1 MINFSEFNSPLQEGV
16 NDPAIFKAIFVAGG
30 AGSGKTF
37 IADKTAFASM
47 GFKLIN
53 SDRHFEKGLA
63 KAQLEMTPENIYS
76 DEGQAVRKR
85 SKQTSGKELQLA
97 IDGRLGL
104 LVDGTGKDYSKI
116 KKQVESYISYFT
128 HNKKH
133 PFLKHVASSF
143 QYQGSWSVLL
153 QKQGFHK
160 NHYHS
165 EGWISGPYYNQIPNA
180 VEGNGEGWI
189 EFGIP
194 EFNMRDKLEA
204 DYVVKPKDGLL
215 VLFPSYFWHG
225 TRPFTTNETRMTVAF
240 DVIPK

>member
-116 KKQVESYISYFT
+116 KKQVDGLNAIGYETALLFVNTDLDTAIQRNRERRRRLPDDVVALMWKEVQNNLGKFSQLFGRHMYIIDNSESSDWSS
-128 HNKKH
+128 
-133 PFLKHVASSF
+133 AST
-143 QYQGSWSVLL
+143 SVY
-153 QKQGFHK
+153 KRVREWAK
-160 NHYHS
+160 
-165 EGWISGPYYNQIPNA
+165 QIPVNPA
-180 VEGNGEGWI
+180 AKAWI
-189 EFGIP
+189 DHARK
-194 EFNMRDKLEA
+194 NK
-204 DYVVKPKDGLL
+204 
-215 VLFPSYFWHG
+215 
-225 TRPFTTNETRMTVAF
+225 
-240 DVIPK
+240 